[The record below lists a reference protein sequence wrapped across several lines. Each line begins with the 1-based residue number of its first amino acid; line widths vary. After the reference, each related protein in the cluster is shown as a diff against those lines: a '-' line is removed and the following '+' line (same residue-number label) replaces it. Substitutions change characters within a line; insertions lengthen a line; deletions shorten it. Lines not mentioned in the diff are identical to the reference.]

1 MKIYDITLTLSPTL
15 PVYPGDPPA
24 VFTPLSRLAQG
35 DLANVT
41 RLQLTT
47 HSGTH
52 LDAARHFDD
61 AGETVDQLP
70 LNLLV
75 GPALV
80 VEIGGTETIGRIQLQ
95 RLPVRGHERLLFK
108 TANSLLWEQP
118 DFSADYVSL
127 AADGAQYL
135 VECGVKLVGI
145 DYLSIESCTGD
156 GTVHRLLLS
165 AGVVILEGLDL
176 AGVEPGEYE
185 LICLPLKV
193 AAGDGAPVR
202 AILRSREAHN
212 VQREFDP
219 HSSRWPLS

>member
-1 MKIYDITLTLSPTL
+1 
-15 PVYPGDPPA
+15 
-24 VFTPLSRLAQG
+24 
-35 DLANVT
+35 
-41 RLQLTT
+41 
-47 HSGTH
+47 
-52 LDAARHFDD
+52 LD
-61 AGETVDQLP
+61 
-70 LNLLV
+70 LLV

-80 VEIGGTETIGRIQLQ
+80 VEIVGTGTIGRNQLQ
-95 RLPVRGHERLLFK
+95 RLSVRGHERLLFK
-108 TANSLLWEQP
+108 TANSRLWEQS
-118 DFSADYVSL
+118 DFSTDYTAL
-127 AADGAQYL
+127 TADGAQYL

-145 DYLSIESCTGD
+145 DYLSIEPWGGD

-165 AGVVILEGLDL
+165 AGMVILEGLDL

-212 VQREFDP
+212 AQREFDP